1 MADAADSHGSPS
13 PEEVAY
19 KLLYLV
25 AWSENKDL
33 DAWGKADRKWILD
46 TYAECLLTVRNP
58 GVRSA
63 AKPAI
68 S

>member
-1 MADAADSHGSPS
+1 MADTADSHGSPS
-13 PEEVAY
+13 KEEVAY

-46 TYAECLLTVRNP
+46 TYAECLQTVREP
-58 GVRSA
+58 GVRKAGQGPVS
-63 AKPAI
+63 
-68 S
+68 

>member
-46 TYAECLLTVRNP
+46 TYAECLLTVRDPN
-58 GVRSA
+58 VRKAGQLPVS
-63 AKPAI
+63 
-68 S
+68 